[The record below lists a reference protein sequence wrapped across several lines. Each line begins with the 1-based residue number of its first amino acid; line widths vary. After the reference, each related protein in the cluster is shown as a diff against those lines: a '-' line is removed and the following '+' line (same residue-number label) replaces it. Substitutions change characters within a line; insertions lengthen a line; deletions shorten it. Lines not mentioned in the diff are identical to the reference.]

1 MPYNNKLYTEGFA
14 GFIDFVW
21 LWYNRISLII
31 FFVSLVVLLIASIFG
46 VQADTPADTE
56 TFVRGT
62 NFRNLNRSRQQLYR
76 VI

>member
-21 LWYNRISLII
+21 LWYNRISLVV
-31 FFVSLVVLLIASIFG
+31 FFVSLVVLLIVSLFG
-46 VQADTPADTE
+46 LGNDDQPE